1 MNNLAGPSRCSLFI
15 CQLFIESAMPKTF
28 YTERDI
34 DDLYARGVMVLD
46 TDDDIV
52 VTDLAREKALKYG
65 MRLVRSGKSTSAAPQ
80 QSAPAS
86 QDEIVAKVKSAVIAR
101 LGKDVDAALLEAVIA
116 RVAAQIK

>member
-1 MNNLAGPSRCSLFI
+1 
-15 CQLFIESAMPKTF
+15 MPKTF

-34 DDLYARGVMVLD
+34 VDMVNRGVMVLD
-46 TDDDIV
+46 IDDDV
-52 VTDLAREKALKYG
+52 VITDLAREKALSLG
-65 MRLVRSGKSTSAAPQ
+65 MRLVRSGKSTRATPQ
-80 QSAPAS
+80 PSAPMP